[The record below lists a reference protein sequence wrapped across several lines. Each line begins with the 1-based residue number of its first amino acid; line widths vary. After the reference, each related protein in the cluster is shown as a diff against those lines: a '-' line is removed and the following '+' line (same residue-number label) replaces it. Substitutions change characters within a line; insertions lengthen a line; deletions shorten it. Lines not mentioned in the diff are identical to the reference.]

1 MLKQYFISRPLK
13 CGYYLKKTDNE
24 KNKYYSYNEK
34 ICLNFLDS
42 YFLIEYDPD
51 NKKFKQ
57 LLIEEKE
64 LIKLLK
70 NSSSDQNLFRN
81 NLKEMLIYE
90 FLFLRKKFFNYTPKN
105 IIKDEKKLILYDYL
119 NNLKISDISENIK
132 NIIDD
137 YYNGVS
143 IKIILEL

>member
-1 MLKQYFISRPLK
+1 MLKQYFISKPIK
-13 CGYYLKKTDNE
+13 YEYYFKKTDAK
-24 KNKYYSYNEK
+24 KNKYYLYNEK
-34 ICLNFLDS
+34 ICLKFLDS

-64 LIKLLK
+64 LINLLK
-70 NSSSDQNLFRN
+70 NSLGDQNLFRN
-81 NLKEMLIYE
+81 DLKEMLVYE
-90 FLFLRKKFFNYTPKN
+90 FLFLRKKFFNYTPKTS
-105 IIKDEKKLILYDYL
+105 IKDEKILILYDYL

-143 IKIILEL
+143 IKIILEI